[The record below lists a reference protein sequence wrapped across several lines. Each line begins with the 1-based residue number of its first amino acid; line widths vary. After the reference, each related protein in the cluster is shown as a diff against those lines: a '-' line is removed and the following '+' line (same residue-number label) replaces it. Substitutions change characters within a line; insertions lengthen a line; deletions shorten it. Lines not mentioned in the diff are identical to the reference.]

1 MTNAAGPTAPKDAPV
16 ADDGSSLARVHMVGI
31 GGAGMSAIARIL
43 ADRGLPVSGSDAK
56 GSHVLTGLAQ
66 RGVLTAVG
74 HAAANLDLLPGGPTA
89 VVLSTA
95 IRFSN
100 PEVQEARR

>member
-1 MTNAAGPTAPKDAPV
+1 MSDWA
-16 ADDGSSLARVHMVGI
+16 SRRLHFIGI

-74 HAAANLDLLPGGPTA
+74 HSAANLDLLPGGPT
-89 VVLSTA
+89 VVVVSTTY
-95 IRFSN
+95 RPLGDTF
-100 PEVQEARR
+100 